1 MYAEKYF
8 TSQDGLKLY
17 YRDYND
23 TQKDATPLLCL
34 HGLTRNSAD
43 FHKPSLELST
53 DRRVIV
59 PDMRGRGKSAYD
71 PDYKNYKVPTYVGD
85 VLSLLISLN
94 LHEVIVIGT
103 SMGGLM
109 AMGLAVAQ
117 PTLLKGIVLNDI
129 GPEIDIAGINR
140 IATYVGE
147 PSDITSWDQAAL
159 AVKGMNVHAFPDY
172 TDEDWLYFAKCCF
185 SQQDNANITANYDDN
200 IGLAIKESA
209 QSAVPVDIWT
219 LFEAMKEIP
228 TLTIRG
234 ETSDILSAETLTK
247 MMRVHN
253 CMDQLIL
260 PGRGHAPDLM
270 EPESL
275 RAMREFI
282 LKAE

>member
-17 YRDYND
+17 FRDYNE
-23 TQKDATPLLCL
+23 TQNDCTPLLCL

-43 FHKPSLELST
+43 FHKPALELSK

-71 PDYKNYKVPTYVGD
+71 PNYENYKVPTYVGD
-85 VLSLLISLN
+85 TLSLLSDQN
-94 LHEVIVIGT
+94 LDQVIAIGT

-109 AMGLAVAQ
+109 AMGLAIAQ
-117 PTLLKGIVLNDI
+117 PSLLKGIVLNDI
-129 GPEIDIAGINR
+129 GPEIDVTGINR

-147 PSDITSWDQAAL
+147 PSEIKSWEQAAL
-159 AVKGMNVHAFPDY
+159 VVQGMNGHAFPDY
-172 TDEDWLYFAKCCF
+172 QQEDWLYFAKCCF
-185 SQQDNANITANYDDN
+185 SQKDSNVITADYDDN

-209 QSAVPVDIWT
+209 ESAVPIDLWM

-234 ETSDILSAETLTK
+234 ETSDILSAETLIK
-247 MMRVHN
+247 MMEVHN

-260 PGRGHAPDLM
+260 TKRGHAPDLM

-275 RAMREFI
+275 QALHNFI
-282 LKAE
+282 SKAE